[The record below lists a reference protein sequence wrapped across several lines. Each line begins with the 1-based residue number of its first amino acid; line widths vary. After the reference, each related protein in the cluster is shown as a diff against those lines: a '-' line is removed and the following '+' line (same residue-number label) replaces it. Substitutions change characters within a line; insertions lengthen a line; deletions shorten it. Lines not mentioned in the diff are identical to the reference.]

1 VARNSILQK
10 LHLTSKFAMKQIHHY
25 SIQNVAKIIL
35 AADKWTSNI
44 I

>member
-1 VARNSILQK
+1 
-10 LHLTSKFAMKQIHHY
+10 MKQIHHY